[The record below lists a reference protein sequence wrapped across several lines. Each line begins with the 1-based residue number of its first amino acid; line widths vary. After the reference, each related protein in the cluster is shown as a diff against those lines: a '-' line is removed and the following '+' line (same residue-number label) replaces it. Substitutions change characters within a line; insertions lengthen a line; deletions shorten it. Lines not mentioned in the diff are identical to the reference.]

1 MSRAIR
7 LAVPLLSAALM
18 AACASTAEKEQA
30 AALEEAMAAE
40 LAPATP
46 EEIAEIELADPLTRA
61 NFWGA
66 EFRKD
71 PTSLETTIRFTT
83 SLREIGSHARAIEVL
98 SSAIPLHP
106 ASDELNLIMGRALM
120 SEGRPSEAA
129 EAFYRASVINPQNA
143 AAHAGTGLAL
153 DQLERHRDAQTAYKM
168 ALQIDPHRISTL
180 TNYGLSLALSG
191 QLEKAEEQLRYAASL
206 PGADARVRQ
215 NLALI
220 LGLQGEFEEMEE
232 VDPHAPQRTVEANR
246 ATLRSM
252 LAPTRDYGLL
262 RDEADEGENDLPEDS
277 AAPESDQQS
286 AASGISLRGSL
297 GSD

>member
-18 AACASTAEKEQA
+18 AGCASTADKEQA

-40 LAPATP
+40 IAPATP
-46 EEIAEIELADPLTRA
+46 EEIAEIDRADPLTRA
-61 NFWGA
+61 NFWAA

-71 PTSLETTIRFTT
+71 PSSLETTIRFTT
-83 SLREIGSHARAIEVL
+83 SLREIGSHVRAIEVL

-106 ASDELNLIMGRALM
+106 KSDELNLIMGRALM
-120 SEGRPSEAA
+120 SEGRPGEAA
-129 EAFYRASVINPQNA
+129 DAFYRASVVNPQNA
-143 AAHAGTGLAL
+143 SALAGLGVAL
-153 DQLERHRDAQTAYKM
+153 DQLERHFDAQTAYAA
-168 ALQIDPHRISTL
+168 ALQIEPDRISTL

-191 QLEKAEEQLRYAASL
+191 KIEQAEERIRYAASL

-220 LGLQGEFEEMEE
+220 LGLQGRVAEMEE

-252 LAPTRDYGLL
+252 LAPTRDYGAL
-262 RDEADEGENDLPEDS
+262 RGDAGETEEAGDDADDS
-277 AAPESDQQS
+277 ARQAV
-286 AASGISLRGSL
+286 ASGLSLRGST